1 MNDEELIALL
11 DTFGPVPGCE
21 ARPAG
26 ITRLLAFRLHALCR
40 VPQISRGYLAPRVA
54 NSEVLAS
61 DLGPVLLEYLHASGV
76 SIELKEMTLKDG
88 NFTALRGVMVL
99 DTFVCRL
106 LPKCIAQF
114 GDPPLQI
121 NRFPGALKMSANVAI
136 WVLMGELYRLD
147 APSKDL
153 RELFLRISELPPEWR
168 EAYPEMAARYVVRS
182 PGAPPERDTK
192 PPESELKVNPASI
205 VRSMPPGQRP
215 RKPKSQHGCTWK
227 LTDEGQV
234 LERLKAQAEMKD
246 SNPAIT
252 YALESLSLGYER
264 QLPLAR
270 RQQADA
276 VDRLVQR
283 FPNFAPVCRWVSDQ
297 VRLCALMRVPLRL
310 PPMLLLGPP
319 GIGKT
324 MFCIELAQELGAEA
338 CVRSLAEMSASWL
351 ITGGSAQ
358 WSNGRPGVIAEH
370 LSRCPKDRIPW
381 FVFDELDKASSD
393 RGFPVGPALLGLLEP
408 YTAQRFRDECL
419 EIEMDVRP
427 AGFIF
432 TANELKRIRPEL
444 ISRLHVIAV
453 PAPTAFEMPA
463 VVASVDA
470 QLRKEQ
476 PELSKV
482 FSPIDTQVLLHLEA
496 VAPRE
501 LRRHLQAG
509 YANAVRRTAKLRGRR
524 DLLLKDLPSGVG
536 GSHDASDRRV
546 H

>member
-1 MNDEELIALL
+1 MNDEKLIALL
-11 DTFGPVPGCE
+11 DAFGPVPGCE

-26 ITRLLAFRLHALCR
+26 MTRLLALRLHALCR
-40 VPQISRGYLAPRVA
+40 APKISRGHLSPRIP
-54 NSEVLAS
+54 NSEVTAS
-61 DLGPVLLEYLHASGV
+61 DLGPVLLEYLDTAGIG
-76 SIELKEMTLKDG
+76 IELKEVTLKGG
-88 NFTALRGVMVL
+88 NSVALMGVVVL
-99 DTFVCRL
+99 DTHVCRL
-106 LPKCIAQF
+106 LPKSIAHF

-121 NRFPGALKMSANVAI
+121 NRFSGALKMSANVAI

-147 APSKDL
+147 AASKEL
-153 RELFLRISELPPEWR
+153 KELFPRISELPPEWR
-168 EAYPEMAARYVVRS
+168 EAYPEMGRRFVVH
-182 PGAPPERDTK
+182 PPAVPPERDPK
-192 PPESELKVNPASI
+192 PLEFELKVNLASI
-205 VRSMPPGQRP
+205 VRSTPPGQRHKK
-215 RKPKSQHGCTWK
+215 RPKHGYTWK
-227 LTDEGQV
+227 VADEGEV
-234 LERLKAQAEMKD
+234 LDRMKAQAEIKD
-246 SNPAIT
+246 SNPAINR
-252 YALESLSLGYER
+252 ALESLSLGYQR
-264 QLPLAR
+264 VLPLAR

-297 VRLCALMRVPLRL
+297 VHLCALMRVPLRL
-310 PPMLLLGPP
+310 PPILLLGPP

-324 MFCIELAQELGAEA
+324 MFCIELAQMLGAET
-338 CVRSLAEMSASWL
+338 CIRSLAEMSASWL

-358 WSNGRPGVIAEH
+358 WANGRPGVIAEH
-370 LSRCPKDRIPW
+370 LSRCQKDRVPW
-381 FVFDELDKASSD
+381 FVFDELDKASNH
-393 RGFPVGPALLGLLEP
+393 RGFPVGPVLLGLLEP

-419 EIEMDVRP
+419 EIEMDIRP

-476 PELSKV
+476 PELNKV
-482 FSPIDTQVLLHLEA
+482 FSPIDTQVLMHLEA

-509 YANAVRRTAKLRGRR
+509 YANAVRRTTKVRGRR
-524 DLLLKDLPSGVG
+524 DLQLRDLPSGVG
-536 GSHDASDRRV
+536 QANQADRRV

>member
-1 MNDEELIALL
+1 MTDEELIVLL
-11 DTFGPVPGCE
+11 DAFGPVPGCE

-26 ITRLLAFRLHALCR
+26 MTRLLALRLHALCR
-40 VPQISRGYLAPRVA
+40 ASKLSKVLPSSDSQISEVA
-54 NSEVLAS
+54 TSY
-61 DLGPVLLEYLHASGV
+61 LGPVLLKYLNASGV
-76 SIELKEMTLKDG
+76 GIETKG
-88 NFTALRGVMVL
+88 VILRGSNFSTFRGVVVL
-99 DTFVCRL
+99 DTHVCRL
-106 LPKCIAQF
+106 LPRSIASF
-114 GDPPLQI
+114 DHPPLQT
-121 NRFPGALKMSANVAI
+121 NRLSGALKMSANVAI

-153 RELFLRISELPPEWR
+153 RELCLRMSDLPKEWR
-168 EAYPEMAARYVVRS
+168 EAYPEMATRYVVHS
-182 PGAPPERDTK
+182 SDEPPFT
-192 PPESELKVNPASI
+192 PPPKFELKVNLDSI
-205 VRSMPPGQRP
+205 VRSTPPGQRHKKL
-215 RKPKSQHGCTWK
+215 RPKHGYTWK
-227 LTDEGQV
+227 VVDEAQV
-234 LERLKAQAEMKD
+234 LDRMKAQAEIKD
-246 SNPAIT
+246 SNPAIN
-252 YALESLSLGYER
+252 YALESLSLGYQR

-276 VDRLVQR
+276 VDKLVQR

-297 VRLCALMRVPLRL
+297 VHLCALMRVPLRL
-310 PPMLLLGPP
+310 PPILLLGPP

-324 MFCIELAQELGAEA
+324 MFCIELAQMLGAEA

-358 WSNGRPGVIAEH
+358 WANGRPGVIAEH
-370 LSRCPKDRIPW
+370 LSRCQKDRVPW
-381 FVFDELDKASSD
+381 FVFDELDKASSH
-393 RGFPVGPALLGLLEP
+393 RGFPVGPVLLGLLEP

-419 EIEMDVRP
+419 EIEMDIRP

-476 PELSKV
+476 PELNKV

-524 DLLLKDLPSGVG
+524 HLLLRDLPSGVG
-536 GSHDASDRRV
+536 GTDVADRRV

>member
-11 DTFGPVPGCE
+11 DAFGPVPGCE

-26 ITRLLAFRLHALCR
+26 MTRLLALRLHALCR
-40 VPQISRGYLAPRVA
+40 VPRISRGYLAPRVP

-61 DLGPVLLEYLHASGV
+61 DLGRVLLDYLDTAGIK
-76 SIELKEMTLKDG
+76 IELKEMTLKDG
-88 NFTALRGVMVL
+88 HLSALRGVLVL
-99 DTFVCRL
+99 DTLVCRL
-106 LPKCIAQF
+106 MPKSIAHF

-121 NRFPGALKMSANVAI
+121 NRFSGALKMSANVAI

-153 RELFLRISELPPEWR
+153 RELCLRMSDLPKEWR
-168 EAYPEMAARYVVRS
+168 EAYPEMATRYVVHS
-182 PGAPPERDTK
+182 SDEPPFT
-192 PPESELKVNPASI
+192 PPPKFELKVNLDSI
-205 VRSMPPGQRP
+205 VRSTPPGQRHKK
-215 RKPKSQHGCTWK
+215 RPKHGYTWK
-227 LTDEGQV
+227 VADEGEV
-234 LERLKAQAEMKD
+234 LDRMKAQAEIKD
-246 SNPAIT
+246 SNPAINR
-252 YALESLSLGYER
+252 ALESLTLGYQR

-283 FPNFAPVCRWVSDQ
+283 FPNFAPVGRWVSDQ
-297 VRLCALMRVPLRL
+297 VHLCALMRVPLRL
-310 PPMLLLGPP
+310 PPILLLGPP

-324 MFCIELAQELGAEA
+324 MFCIEMAQVLGAEA
-338 CVRSLAEMSASWL
+338 CIRSLAEMSASWL
-351 ITGGSAQ
+351 ITGNSSQWAGS
-358 WSNGRPGVIAEH
+358 RPGAVAEH
-370 LSRCPKDRIPW
+370 LARCPKDRVPW
-381 FVFDELDKASSD
+381 FVFDELDKASSH
-393 RGFPVGPALLGLLEP
+393 RGFPVGPVLLGLLEP

-419 EIEMDVRP
+419 EIEMDIRP

-432 TANELKRIRPEL
+432 TANDLKRIRPEL

-476 PELSKV
+476 PELNKV

-524 DLLLKDLPSGVG
+524 HLLLRDLPSGVG
-536 GSHDASDRRV
+536 QANQADRRV

>member
-1 MNDEELIALL
+1 MTDEELIALL
-11 DTFGPVPGCE
+11 DALGPVPGCE

-26 ITRLLAFRLHALCR
+26 MTRLLALRLHALCR
-40 VPQISRGYLAPRVA
+40 VPRISRGYLAPRVP

-61 DLGPVLLEYLHASGV
+61 DLGHALLDYLDTAGIK
-76 SIELKEMTLKDG
+76 IELKEMTLKDG
-88 NFTALRGVMVL
+88 HHSALRGVLVL

-106 LPKCIAQF
+106 MPKSIAHF

-121 NRFPGALKMSANVAI
+121 NRFSGALKMSANVAI

-147 APSKDL
+147 AASKEL
-153 RELFLRISELPPEWR
+153 KELFPRISELPPEWR
-168 EAYPEMAARYVVRS
+168 EAYPGMGRRFVVH
-182 PGAPPERDTK
+182 PPAAPPERDTK
-192 PPESELKVNPASI
+192 PPEFELKVNLASI
-205 VRSMPPGQRP
+205 VRSTPPGQRHKKL
-215 RKPKSQHGCTWK
+215 RPKRGYTWK
-227 LTDEGQV
+227 VADEGEV
-234 LERLKAQAEMKD
+234 LDRMKAQAEIKD
-246 SNPAIT
+246 SNPAINH
-252 YALESLSLGYER
+252 ALESLSLGYER
-264 QLPLAR
+264 LLPLAR

-276 VDRLVQR
+276 VDRLVLR

-297 VRLCALMRVPLRL
+297 VHLCALMRVPLRL
-310 PPMLLLGPP
+310 PPILLLGPP

-324 MFCIELAQELGAEA
+324 MFCIELAQMLGAEA
-338 CVRSLAEMSASWL
+338 CIRSLAEMSASWL

-358 WSNGRPGVIAEH
+358 WANGRPGVIAEH
-370 LSRCPKDRIPW
+370 LCRCPKDRVPW
-381 FVFDELDKASSD
+381 FVFDELDKASSH
-393 RGFPVGPALLGLLEP
+393 RGFPVGPVLLGLLEP

-419 EIEMDVRP
+419 EIEMDIRP

-476 PELSKV
+476 PELNKV

-524 DLLLKDLPSGVG
+524 HLLLRDLPSGVG
-536 GSHDASDRRV
+536 GTDVADRRV